1 MIYYLDHYLLY
12 FIYISR
18 TFRASTDVNLWALLL
33 ASKLMSFLPQLVSVN
48 ERYKNIAWVCIVTWA
63 EKKY

>member
-12 FIYISR
+12 FTYISR

-33 ASKLMSFLPQLVSVN
+33 ASKLMSFSPQLVSVN
-48 ERYKNIAWVCIVTWA
+48 ERYKNIA
-63 EKKY
+63 